1 MGIWFSVTRI
11 ATIVNIA
18 LLLGLGYVW
27 VRNHL
32 RLRTKF
38 TIGFLAF
45 GGFLLANNSYAIYI
59 YSLNPTT
66 SDWFVAIPERYNI
79 VIMILA
85 LFQLGAL
92 LALSWITFEFE

>member
-1 MGIWFSVTRI
+1 MGIWFGVTRT
-11 ATIVNIA
+11 ATIINIA

-38 TIGFLAF
+38 TVGFLAF
-45 GGFLLANNSYAIYI
+45 GGFLLANNGFAIYI
-59 YSLNPTT
+59 YALNPTT
-66 SDWFVAIPERYNI
+66 SDWFATIPERYNI
-79 VIMILA
+79 VFMILA

-92 LALSWITFEFE
+92 LALSWITFEFK